1 MASVVEQLKY
11 LFMPKS
17 VAIIGASRYPGK
29 IGHEILRN
37 LIEYCFEGKIYPI
50 NPTAEK
56 ILGLKVY
63 PTILDV
69 SDEVDL
75 AVIAIPAHKVPHVLE
90 ECGEKGVKTSAIV
103 SSGFGEIGNIELERK
118 VLEIA
123 RKYGIRVLGPNI
135 MGVVYTHSKLNASFG
150 PRDVVKGNI
159 AFLSQSGALGI
170 ALIGWTITEEIGLSA
185 VVSLGNKVDI
195 DDADLLE
202 FFYEDENT
210 KVITIYME
218 GLRDGKKFMKVAAKV
233 TKKKPVIVLKSGRS
247 VRGAKA
253 AASHTGSLA
262 GADKIFDAAF
272 KQTGI
277 LRAITFE
284 DMFDWA
290 RALATQ
296 PPIKTNKAVIIT
308 NGGGAG
314 VMAADAAEEYGV
326 NILEPSPKLMETF
339 RKYMPEFGSPK
350 NPVDLTGHADAETYY
365 EVMKTAFESKEVGAI
380 IVLYCKTPVL
390 NPMDMA
396 KAVVD
401 AVKDAK
407 ESGYVKPIVVNM
419 LGGEDTIKASKELN
433 RKGIPS
439 YPIPERAVKTLGAII
454 KWSKWAGY
462 LK

>member
-1 MASVVEQLKY
+1 MANVVEQLKH

-17 VAIIGASRYPGK
+17 VAVIGASRHPGK

-37 LIEYCFEGKIYPI
+37 LIEYGFEGKIYPI
-50 NPTAEK
+50 NPTAEE

-63 PTILDV
+63 PSILDV
-69 SDEVDL
+69 PDEVDL
-75 AVIAIPAHKVPHVLE
+75 AVISIPAHKVPHVLE
-90 ECGEKGVKTSAIV
+90 ECGEKGVKTTAII
-103 SSGFGEIGNIELERK
+103 SSGFGEIGNVELERE
-118 VLEIA
+118 VLDIA
-123 RKYGIRVLGPNI
+123 RKYGIRILGPNI
-135 MGVVYTHSKLNASFG
+135 IGVVYTPSKLNASFG

-170 ALIGWTITEEIGLSA
+170 ALMGWTITEEIGLSA
-185 VVSLGNKVDI
+185 VVSLGNKIDI

-210 KVITIYME
+210 RVITIYME
-218 GLRDGKKFMKVAAKV
+218 GLRDGRKFMKVAAKV

-247 VRGAKA
+247 ERGAKA

-262 GADKIFDAAF
+262 GADRIFDAAF
-272 KQTGI
+272 KQSGV

-296 PPIKTNKAVIIT
+296 PPVKMNEAVIIT

-314 VMAADAAEEYGV
+314 VMATDAAEEYGV
-326 NILEPSPKLMETF
+326 NLLEPSPKLTETF

-350 NPVDLTGHADAETYY
+350 NPVDLTGQANAESYY
-365 EVMKTAFESKEVGAI
+365 GAVKAAFESEEVGAI
-380 IVLYCKTPVL
+380 IVLYCRTAVL
-390 NPMDMA
+390 DPMDMA
-396 KAVVD
+396 KAVMD

-407 ESGYVKPIVVNM
+407 EEGYVKPIVVNL

-439 YPIPERAVKTLGAII
+439 YPIPERAVKTLGAMI

>member
-1 MASVVEQLKY
+1 
-11 LFMPKS
+11 
-17 VAIIGASRYPGK
+17 
-29 IGHEILRN
+29 
-37 LIEYCFEGKIYPI
+37 
-50 NPTAEK
+50 
-56 ILGLKVY
+56 
-63 PTILDV
+63 
-69 SDEVDL
+69 
-75 AVIAIPAHKVPHVLE
+75 
-90 ECGEKGVKTSAIV
+90 
-103 SSGFGEIGNIELERK
+103 
-118 VLEIA
+118 
-123 RKYGIRVLGPNI
+123 
-135 MGVVYTHSKLNASFG
+135 
-150 PRDVVKGNI
+150 
-159 AFLSQSGALGI
+159 
-170 ALIGWTITEEIGLSA
+170 
-185 VVSLGNKVDI
+185 
-195 DDADLLE
+195 
-202 FFYEDENT
+202 
-210 KVITIYME
+210 
-218 GLRDGKKFMKVAAKV
+218 
-233 TKKKPVIVLKSGRS
+233 
-247 VRGAKA
+247 
-253 AASHTGSLA
+253 
-262 GADKIFDAAF
+262 
-272 KQTGI
+272 
-277 LRAITFE
+277 
-284 DMFDWA
+284 MFDWA

-314 VMAADAAEEYGV
+314 VMVADAAEEYGV